1 MSAEY
6 GKAGGAILIAVSKS
20 GTNAFHGSA
29 YEYNRNQKLDARNF
43 FEDPTQRKNPF
54 TYDEFGGS
62 IRGPIRKNKL
72 VFFTHSQGLHPPWNR
87 APTTHPPP
95 HSSLPL
101 SQLSA
106 MFTTRV
112 DPCGNRPT
120 PT

>member
-54 TYDEFGGS
+54 TYDEFGGC
-62 IRGPIRKNKL
+62 IGGPPRQEKL
-72 VFFTHSQGLHPPWNR
+72 FFFTRFQGTRSLWTGGPAPNAGPNSAFLHAR
-87 APTTHPPP
+87 
-95 HSSLPL
+95 L
-101 SQLSA
+101 SVS
-106 MFTTRV
+106 FTLWF
-112 DPCGNRPT
+112 
-120 PT
+120 